1 MAISRR
7 YFFYG
12 SLLAGAVPAIGF
24 GSTPSLKSLGYKSP
38 NEKLNF
44 GSIGAGG
51 QAASNI
57 QAAAP
62 TENIVALCDV
72 DDRRA
77 ANMFT
82 RFDKAPRFKD
92 FRQML
97 DKEGKNIDAVIV
109 AIPDHMHATA
119 AMWCMERGKHV
130 YVQKPL
136 VRSVWEARQLKE
148 AATKYKVATQMGNQG
163 YSNEGTRQAAEI
175 IWNGDIGGVT
185 EVHAWSD
192 RPMWPQGLTEIPKDD
207 PIPATLDWDLW
218 LGMAEKRPFTA
229 NGKTEPD
236 RNGGFFYQPFNWR
249 GFYDFGCG
257 ALGDMACHILG
268 APNMALHLSNRKVVS
283 VECIKKEGASPFMF
297 PKSSVIRYDFAAYGN
312 MPALKVFWYDG
323 LKETPKIPGVPD
335 GEWLGDPPSAGG
347 GGGGR
352 GGGRGAG
359 AAGMPPGGAPAGA
372 PGAAPAGFAG
382 GGRGRGAAGAA
393 GIEFRSPGRVFN
405 MADFDA
411 LKASTTPL
419 RFPQPDGSLFIGD
432 KGMLTTGT
440 YGDVTRLIPI
450 EKMKDYRM
458 PAPLLTRSPGHMRD
472 FIRACKGGDPACSNF
487 DVSSPFVEWMLL
499 GVIALRHEGKL
510 EYDPEKMRITN
521 NAEANK
527 LLKPN
532 FRKGWEFHA
541 VKT

>member
-1 MAISRR
+1 MAITRR

-12 SLLAGAVPAIGF
+12 SLLAGAIPRAGF
-24 GSTPSLKSLGYKSP
+24 GSTPSLKAAGYKSP

-44 GSIGAGG
+44 AAIGSGG
-51 QAASNI
+51 QGASNI
-57 QAAAP
+57 SAAAP

-77 ANMFT
+77 ASTFT
-82 RFDKAPRFKD
+82 RFEKATKYKD

-109 AIPDHMHATA
+109 ATPDHMHATA

-136 VRSVWEARQLKE
+136 VRTIWEARQLRE

-163 YSNEGTRQAAEI
+163 YSNEGTRQCAEM
-175 IWNGDIGGVT
+175 IWNGEIGNVS

-192 RPMWPQGLTEIPKDD
+192 RPLWPQGLTEIPKEE
-207 PIPATLDWDLW
+207 PVPSTLDWDLW
-218 LGMAEKRPFTA
+218 LGVAEKRPFTA
-229 NGKTEPD
+229 GGKTEPD
-236 RNGGFFYQPFNWR
+236 RWGGFFYQPFNWR

-268 APNMALHLSNRKVVS
+268 APNMALHLSNRKVIS
-283 VECIKKEGASPFMF
+283 VECVKKEGVSPFMF
-297 PKSSVIRYDFAAYGN
+297 PKGSVIRYDFAAYGD

-323 LKETPKIPGVPD
+323 LKETPKIPGVPE
-335 GEWLGDPPSAGG
+335 GEWLGDPPSLPGAGRG
-347 GGGGR
+347 GM
-352 GGGRGAG
+352 GGGRGAA
-359 AAGMPPGGAPAGA
+359 AAGGPPAGA
-372 PGAAPAGFAG
+372 PGGAQG
-382 GGRGRGAAGAA
+382 GGRGMGMGMMGMRPAGN
-393 GIEFRSPGRVFN
+393 EFRSPGRVFN
-405 MADFDA
+405 WEEFAA
-411 LKASTTPL
+411 LKAATEPL
-419 RFPQPDGSLFIGD
+419 RFPTPDGSVFMGD

-440 YGDVTRLIPI
+440 YGEVTRLIPV

-458 PAPLLTRSPGHMRD
+458 PPPLLTRSPGHMRD

-487 DVSSPFVEWMLL
+487 DVAAPFVEWMLL

-521 NAEANK
+521 NVEANK
-527 LLKPN
+527 LLKPV
-532 FRKGWEFHA
+532 FRKGWEFHT
-541 VKT
+541 VKS